1 MASSRTLRNGLTW
14 FALLCGGLAA
24 GTGCQNKVHDENQ
37 RLWQQNR
44 ELQARNEEQKAMM
57 EAMNRQPQPAVQQQ
71 PVAAAPTTR
80 PAPMPEVSMTP
91 TPPAPSAPAPQPPG
105 NIGGFDTREDPGGR
119 SITVT
124 VPGDVL
130 FDPGQATLKNDVK
143 PSLNRVASTL
153 KQKYAGRPIQV
164 HGHTDSDPI
173 RVSKWKSNQQ
183 LSEAR
188 ADAVRTYLVSQGID
202 AGQIT
207 TVGHGD
213 SQPKSQTTSANR
225 RVEIRVLTSGTADA
239 SWTGEGIRS
248 TGTTGGGS
256 RTASASSGTR
266 TSNGARS
273 NGNSQPVLSK

>member
-1 MASSRTLRNGLTW
+1 MAWRTLRNGLMTA
-14 FALLCGGLAA
+14 ALLGGSLVAA
-24 GTGCQNKVHDENQ
+24 TGCQNKVHDENQ

-44 ELQARNEEQKAMM
+44 ELQARLEERQAM
-57 EAMNRQPQPAVQQQ
+57 EARQA
-71 PVAAAPTTR
+71 PVASAPPPPVTVTPTTR
-80 PAPMPEVSMTP
+80 PTAPDIAMAPMQ
-91 TPPAPSAPAPQPPG
+91 PAPTTPAPQPPPG
-105 NIGGFDTREDPGGR
+105 DVGGFPTVTDPGGR

-130 FDPGQATLKNDVK
+130 FDPGQATLKNDIK
-143 PSLNRVASTL
+143 PSLNRVAATL
-153 KQKYAGRPIQV
+153 KQRYAGRPIQV

-188 ADAVRTYLVSQGID
+188 ADAVRNYLVQQGIE

-213 SQPKSQTTSANR
+213 TQPKSQTKSANR

-239 SWTGEGIRS
+239 AWTGEGIRS
-248 TGTTGGGS
+248 AGTGSTGGS
-256 RTASASSGTR
+256 RTTAARGGSG
-266 TSNGARS
+266 NGTRS
-273 NGNSQPVLSK
+273 NGNGQTGLNK